1 MLEESGLVIKNGV
14 RNGMKNGG
22 RNGKKKNEKYGG
34 TKNYMKMGVGSVSGM
49 GF

>member
-1 MLEESGLVIKNGV
+1 
-14 RNGMKNGG
+14 MKNGG

-34 TKNYMKMGVGSVSGM
+34 TKNDMKMGVGNVSGM